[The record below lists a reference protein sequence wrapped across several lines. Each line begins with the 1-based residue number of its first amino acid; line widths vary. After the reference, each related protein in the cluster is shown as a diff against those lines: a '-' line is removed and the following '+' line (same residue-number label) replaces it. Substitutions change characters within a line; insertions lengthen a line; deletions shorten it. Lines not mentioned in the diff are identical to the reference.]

1 MATSNK
7 PRRMSEYRLEKM
19 DEEFLLFDP
28 AQTKILYCNET
39 ASLIWQLCDGTRTT
53 QQVIA
58 TLSDAYPDAANVI
71 ANDVDATLKLFL
83 ENGAIEYV

>member
-1 MATSNK
+1 MTTSNK
-7 PRRMSEYRLEKM
+7 PRRMSDYRLEKM

-39 ASLIWQLCDGTRTT
+39 ASLIWQLCDGSRTA
-53 QQVIA
+53 QEIIV
-58 TLSDAYPDAANVI
+58 TLSEAYPDAADVI